1 MEVSGICET
10 RREDTVKKEKDG
22 EVADGCSR
30 PTGEEVGSRS
40 G

>member
-1 MEVSGICET
+1 M
-10 RREDTVKKEKDG
+10 VKKEEEEDG